1 MLSSKDLQEAFII
14 KPDIE
19 YSVGNERL
27 KKNGEK
33 TGTKYT
39 ESYLCYDIFELEDEL
54 ENVLE
59 KSIVFLKSQIK
70 NDNFLKSIKKT
81 GGRMILYIAVYTKDH
96 FSTILPYNF
105 TQYCSELGILVGLE
119 IFNTFLDD

>member
-1 MLSSKDLQEAFII
+1 MQSISLSLQIWHPMLSSKDLQEAFII

-27 KKNGEK
+27 KKNGE
-33 TGTKYT
+33 
-39 ESYLCYDIFELEDEL
+39 
-54 ENVLE
+54 
-59 KSIVFLKSQIK
+59 
-70 NDNFLKSIKKT
+70 KT